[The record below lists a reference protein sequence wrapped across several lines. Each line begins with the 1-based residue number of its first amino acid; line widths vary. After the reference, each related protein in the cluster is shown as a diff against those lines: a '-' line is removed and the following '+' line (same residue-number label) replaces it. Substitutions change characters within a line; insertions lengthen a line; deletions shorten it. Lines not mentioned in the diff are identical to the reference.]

1 MFFFPEI
8 QIHIIYKKTMDHNGD
23 RFFFNTMTA
32 IVVEVN
38 DHEHQATAGI
48 AETLYYGCAQ
58 AAAYW

>member
-1 MFFFPEI
+1 
-8 QIHIIYKKTMDHNGD
+8 MDHNGD

-32 IVVEVN
+32 IVVMEVN
-38 DHEHQATAGI
+38 DHEHLATAGI